1 MNEKDVQELD
11 ARGLRCPL
19 PLLKMRQALR
29 HLPQGALL
37 RVLADDAGSAQDI
50 PHWLDGSEH
59 LLVERVGEAGESA
72 FLVKVGGRRPALP
85 EHAP

>member
-1 MNEKDVQELD
+1 MSEKEVQELD

-29 HLPQGALL
+29 HLPDGALL

-50 PHWLDGSEH
+50 PHWLATSEH
-59 LLVERVGEAGESA
+59 RLQAQDDAGGVFC
-72 FLVKVGGRRPALP
+72 FLVVRGSK
-85 EHAP
+85 